1 MTVQFYLT
9 LSLSILNTFLTLF
22 NVKVDLI
29 QLRNVDNAYNI
40 GNWQILI
47 DDVTKRLERSIWL
60 QIL

>member
-40 GNWQILI
+40 GN
-47 DDVTKRLERSIWL
+47 
-60 QIL
+60 